1 MKLLIVIF
9 IAIFSSIGIIC
20 LIALLRNSKNYSPS
34 GEHDYSASTH
44 SPHHHIYDN
53 SHHSSHSSNDCSSFS
68 DSGACDGGGSSD

>member
-1 MKLLIVIF
+1 MKLFIVIF
-9 IAIFSSIGIIC
+9 IAIFSSIGLIC

-44 SPHHHIYDN
+44 PQHHHIHDN

-68 DSGACDGGGSSD
+68 DSGGCDGGGSSD

>member
-1 MKLLIVIF
+1 MKLFIVIF

-20 LIALLRNSKNYSPS
+20 LIALLRNSKKYSPS

-44 SPHHHIYDN
+44 PQHHHIHDN

-68 DSGACDGGGSSD
+68 DSGGCDGGGSSD

>member
-1 MKLLIVIF
+1 MKLFIVIF

-44 SPHHHIYDN
+44 LQHHIYDN

-68 DSGACDGGGSSD
+68 DSGGCDGGGSSD